1 MGKGRQLLLSGIK
14 ALGLTNAG
22 LSSRRI
28 LELALI
34 YAYNNRIDK
43 RSLYSILRMID
54 LNMATA
60 VSRLRP
66 INDEVV
72 EVNEVETVEVNDEVV
87 GNVESR
93 VEDRYLGQRVME
105 RLMPNE

>member
-1 MGKGRQLLLSGIK
+1 MGRGRQLLLSSIR
-14 ALGLTNAG
+14 ALGLTDNVG
-22 LSSRRI
+22 SRRI

-43 RSLYSILRMID
+43 HSLYAILRMID
-54 LNMATA
+54 LNMATT
-60 VSRLRP
+60 VGRLKP

-72 EVNEVETVEVNDEVV
+72 EVNDIEAVNVGDEAV

-93 VEDRYLGQRVME
+93 VEDRYLGQRIIE
-105 RLMPNE
+105 RLMPSE